1 MRNPCKGDEVMD
13 ASFARYRNYLAMT
26 LLFIIVLIGTIFSL
40 RRPDPTPMV
49 ISTITPRATP
59 TIAVLIIDV
68 RGAVANPG
76 VYTLPEGSRVQDAVK
91 SAGNSLSNGDTSALN
106 LARKLNDGEQ
116 IFVPKIGDATSTPS
130 ASSTSSTKP
139 STACLSYKD
148 ASAHVNE
155 TTCVRGSVSSAE
167 KSGSTFFIYFDDS
180 TTSFY
185 AVSFNHTWDN
195 LHGRCVEISGKIA
208 LFRGRAQMVID
219 KEDQLSNCR

>member
-185 AVSFNHTWDN
+185 AISFNQTWDN
-195 LHGRCVEISGKIA
+195 LRNKCVEISGKIA
-208 LFRGRAQMVID
+208 LFRGRAQIVID
-219 KEDQLSNCR
+219 KSEQLSLCK